1 MVWTTVIPQPA
12 CCRLTH
18 SCGIQFIHAM
28 ETDFLLQLDLLKNA
42 INAANLEDHT
52 SIVWWA
58 YMRVSKKQNLW
69 SLQYLSWKH
78 YMKILLL
85 GKAKIPKQDELVK

>member
-1 MVWTTVIPQPA
+1 
-12 CCRLTH
+12 
-18 SCGIQFIHAM
+18 M

-85 GKAKIPKQDELVK
+85 GKAKIPKQVELVK